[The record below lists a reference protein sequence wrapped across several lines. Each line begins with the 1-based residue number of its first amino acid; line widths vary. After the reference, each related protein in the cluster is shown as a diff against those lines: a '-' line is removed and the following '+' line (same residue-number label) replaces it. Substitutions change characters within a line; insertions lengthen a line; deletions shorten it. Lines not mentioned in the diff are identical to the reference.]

1 MSQISQ
7 IKKIYH
13 AAIYV
18 RLSKEDGAVAS
29 HEKTE
34 SNSIANQ
41 KSLIRDFLENKNDI
55 EVVQEYVDDG
65 FSGSNFERP
74 AFQMMLEDIKKGK
87 IDCVVTKD
95 LSRFGREYIDS
106 GMYIER
112 LFPAMGVRFIAINDG
127 IDSGEAKSQSDEII
141 IPFKNLINDAYCRDI
156 SIKIRSHLEIKR
168 KQGDVIT
175 AFVPYGYK
183 KNDKDKHKLEIDVYA
198 ANVVKDIFRM
208 KLHGKSQDAIACE
221 LNSSGIL
228 PPAEYKASTGSNYQ
242 TCFKTKE
249 KSEWTSVMVRRI
261 LTNEVYIGNLV
272 QGKQTT
278 PNHKVKKT
286 IIKEKCEWIRI
297 EKNHEPVITDRDFE
311 VVQRLLAMDTRTS
324 PDREEVYPLSG
335 VVTCGGCGI
344 PMVRKTSKV
353 SGKTYAYYLCATHK
367 DSKQCSSHRI
377 STDKLEEVVLE
388 LLQTHIDN
396 MIDLKRIL
404 SFIGNVPFQ
413 QLDMKKLEERR
424 EKKQAEV
431 DRCADLRGMLYEDMK
446 DGIISKEDYKELH
459 AAYEQRKKNAEIAIH
474 QIELEMDDVL
484 NRKSKGF
491 VWLDYFTEHKNIE
504 KLTREVVVSLIREIK
519 VFDKNHMIHD
529 IRAGKINTVITRD
542 LSRLGRNYVEAGNYI
557 ERVFPFLDVRYIAI
571 TDDFDT
577 ARPGTDLSVPFKNI
591 VNEYYSK
598 DLSKKVETGKHSIW
612 AQGGFS
618 EGTPPYGYY
627 RATDGSRKLLID
639 EEVSD
644 NVVRIFNMFLD
655 GKGYA
660 GIAKTLQYEGILSPP
675 KYRFYKS
682 GKIELAEKAREW
694 HYSHVKE
701 ILQGEYYIG
710 NIVHG
715 KQRKALDTGR
725 KNVKTDAST
734 WQRIENVHE
743 PIIDKDTFYKTR
755 ERMEHI
761 KKKHLEASKP
771 KADVPNKPDNILVY
785 KTKCAC
791 CGGSVLIGRHHTYS
805 EKFYYKC
812 KNRRKLARLCEN
824 KYSYDYSEVM
834 DSVFSVIRQHM
845 SLCVEKTKFVQKMN
859 SRKENVLQYDIYTK
873 QIAKLQN
880 DVRRITANKSG
891 LYEDYREQLITA
903 EELCQYQR
911 EYESRVNEIEAQ
923 ITELLHRRSL
933 YEKEF
938 HIDEGWEETVN
949 KYMAKRKLTKE
960 LVDAFVS
967 EIVFYDGNIEVKL
980 LYDDFLKE
988 LLKVAEEREV
998 SSNG

>member
-1 MSQISQ
+1 MVEVCVYADIS
-7 IKKIYH
+7 
-13 AAIYV
+13 V
-18 RLSKEDGAVAS
+18 TG
-29 HEKTE
+29 TT
-34 SNSIANQ
+34 
-41 KSLIRDFLENKNDI
+41 
-55 EVVQEYVDDG
+55 
-65 FSGSNFERP
+65 FERP
-74 AFQMMLEDIKKGK
+74 EF
-87 IDCVVTKD
+87 
-95 LSRFGREYIDS
+95 
-106 GMYIER
+106 
-112 LFPAMGVRFIAINDG
+112 
-127 IDSGEAKSQSDEII
+127 
-141 IPFKNLINDAYCRDI
+141 
-156 SIKIRSHLEIKR
+156 
-168 KQGDVIT
+168 
-175 AFVPYGYK
+175 
-183 KNDKDKHKLEIDVYA
+183 
-198 ANVVKDIFRM
+198 
-208 KLHGKSQDAIACE
+208 
-221 LNSSGIL
+221 
-228 PPAEYKASTGSNYQ
+228 
-242 TCFKTKE
+242 
-249 KSEWTSVMVRRI
+249 
-261 LTNEVYIGNLV
+261 
-272 QGKQTT
+272 
-278 PNHKVKKT
+278 
-286 IIKEKCEWIRI
+286 
-297 EKNHEPVITDRDFE
+297 DR
-311 VVQRLLAMDTRTS
+311 
-324 PDREEVYPLSG
+324 
-335 VVTCGGCGI
+335 
-344 PMVRKTSKV
+344 
-353 SGKTYAYYLCATHK
+353 
-367 DSKQCSSHRI
+367 
-377 STDKLEEVVLE
+377 
-388 LLQTHIDN
+388 
-396 MIDLKRIL
+396 
-404 SFIGNVPFQ
+404 
-413 QLDMKKLEERR
+413 
-424 EKKQAEV
+424 
-431 DRCADLRGMLYEDMK
+431 
-446 DGIISKEDYKELH
+446 
-459 AAYEQRKKNAEIAIH
+459 
-474 QIELEMDDVL
+474 
-484 NRKSKGF
+484 
-491 VWLDYFTEHKNIE
+491 
-504 KLTREVVVSLIREIK
+504 
-519 VFDKNHMIHD
+519 MIHD

-725 KNVKTDAST
+725 KNVKTDASA